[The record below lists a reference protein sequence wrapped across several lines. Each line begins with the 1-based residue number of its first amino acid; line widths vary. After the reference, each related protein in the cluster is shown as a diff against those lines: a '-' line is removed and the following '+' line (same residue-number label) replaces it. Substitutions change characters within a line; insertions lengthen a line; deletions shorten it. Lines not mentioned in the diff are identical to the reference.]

1 MRKFLDR
8 YYGTLRKI
16 KANYVLLN
24 VFNLKKLAH
33 ARRMY
38 KKYGIQRSV
47 LLPISSMDLPASPA
61 TELPWLDTPEGVA
74 KLPTH
79 PGLQPFDA
87 ATREAILT
95 WPTNGYLVLRGLF
108 EPNEVAEINS
118 EIDRLIR
125 DKVVDFNFTGR
136 KIMFAFHYSE
146 LLRKYVHDRR
156 ILDVMDFVL
165 GKKMQVFQS
174 INFLTG
180 SEQAAHSDSIHMTT
194 HPLGYMTAAWIA
206 LEEITP
212 GQWPPRLSPR
222 QPQTAL
228 PPQRPIRPRRQP
240 IRHRR
245 RCLPPLRT
253 SRGPLHHRWPVRTQG
268 TPRPT
273 RRRAASGTP
282 TFYTAARR

>member
-79 PGLQPFDA
+79 PGLQRFDA

-136 KIMFAFHYSE
+136 KIMFAFHHSE

-165 GKKMQVFQS
+165 GKQMQVFQS

-194 HPLGYMTAAWIA
+194 
-206 LEEITP
+206 
-212 GQWPPRLSPR
+212 
-222 QPQTAL
+222 
-228 PPQRPIRPRRQP
+228 
-240 IRHRR
+240 
-245 RCLPPLRT
+245 
-253 SRGPLHHRWPVRTQG
+253 
-268 TPRPT
+268 
-273 RRRAASGTP
+273 
-282 TFYTAARR
+282 